1 MKSTKKTLTIFLS
14 SIFFITNIYAS
25 ALPQNISELVENTAP
40 AVVNITSK
48 KEIAQR
54 QAYGYGGIP
63 DEMLERFG
71 IPRQYREMPQ
81 QKRESVSYGSGF
93 ILKDNY
99 ILTNF
104 HVVEDAT
111 EVIVSLSDRREF
123 IAEIVGVEPLSDL
136 ALLKVEGNNLP
147 QVNTGNSDDL
157 KVGDW
162 VVAIGSPFS
171 FDFSVT
177 AGIVSAKGRSIQ
189 NNNIGNYV
197 PFLQTD
203 VAINPGNSGGPLF
216 DLDGKVVGINSQIY
230 SRSGG
235 YQGLAFAIP
244 INVAVD
250 VANQIID
257 KGEVSRGY
265 LGVRMSEVDSDLAD
279 ALGMKKPY
287 GALINDVE
295 EGESADN
302 AGLMPGDVIIE
313 FDNKEIKFSSDL
325 PHVVGQIQP
334 QTKAIGKVIRDGKEI
349 KLKFTLG
356 ELPVNN
362 ESFVPAK
369 SQNSSDPIGIKVAEI
384 DRDNPSMSNL
394 PDGVIVSRV
403 NPGSPAAG
411 KVSKGDLITM
421 IQYKGKKYD
430 IIDVESYEEALD
442 YFTSGNKIA
451 LHLNRNGSRIIRSI
465 TIN

>member
-1 MKSTKKTLTIFLS
+1 MRKKIFKNIFIAFTFLY
-14 SIFFITNIYAS
+14 SINIYSS
-25 ALPQNISELVENTAP
+25 ALPNNIASLVESSAP

-48 KEIAQR
+48 REVTQGSS
-54 QAYGYGGIP
+54 YGYRGIP

-71 IPRQYREMPQ
+71 IPRQFRDMPQ
-81 QKRESVSYGSGF
+81 QKREAISYGSGF

-99 ILTNF
+99 IMTNF
-104 HVVEDAT
+104 HVVENAT

-123 IAEIVGVEPLSDL
+123 VAEVIGVDPLSDL
-136 ALLKVEGNNLP
+136 AVLKVQGQDLP
-147 QVNTGNSDDL
+147 TVNTGNSEKL

-162 VVAIGSPFS
+162 VIAIGSPFS

-216 DLDGKVVGINSQIY
+216 NLDGEVVGINSQIY

-250 VANQIID
+250 VADQIISS
-257 KGEVSRGY
+257 GEVSRGY

-302 AGLMPGDVIIE
+302 AGLVPGDVIIE
-313 FDNKEIKFSSDL
+313 FDSKEIKFSTDL
-325 PHVVGQIQP
+325 PHVVGQIKP
-334 QTKAIGKVIRDGKEI
+334 NTEADAKVIRDGEEI
-349 KLKFTLG
+349 TLNFVLG
-356 ELPVNN
+356 ELPVNKD
-362 ESFVPAK
+362 SFVPAK
-369 SQNSSDPIGIKVAEI
+369 TQSSSDPLGLKVADI
-384 DRDNPSMSNL
+384 DRDNPSMTNL

-403 NPGSPAAG
+403 SPNSSASG
-411 KVSKGDLITM
+411 KITRGDVITM
-421 IQYKGKKYD
+421 IQYRGKKYD
-430 IIDVESYEEALD
+430 IFDTESFDKAVDNFSSNDKIAIHLIR
-442 YFTSGNKIA
+442 SGNRLIQ
-451 LHLNRNGSRIIRSI
+451 SI
-465 TIN
+465 TLN

>member
-25 ALPQNISELVENTAP
+25 ALPKNISELVDNTAP

-104 HVVEDAT
+104 HVVEDAI

-123 IAEIVGVEPLSDL
+123 IAEIVGVDPLSDL
-136 ALLKVEGNNLP
+136 ALLKVEGKNLP

>member
-1 MKSTKKTLTIFLS
+1 M
-14 SIFFITNIYAS
+14 
-25 ALPQNISELVENTAP
+25 
-40 AVVNITSK
+40 NITSK
-48 KEIAQR
+48 REVAQGSS
-54 QAYGYGGIP
+54 YGYRGIP

-71 IPRQYREMPQ
+71 IPRQFRDMPQ
-81 QKRESVSYGSGF
+81 QKREAISYGSAF

-99 ILTNF
+99 IMTNF
-104 HVVEDAT
+104 HVEENAT

-123 IAEIVGVEPLSDL
+123 VAEVIGVDPLSDL
-136 ALLKVEGNNLP
+136 AVLKVQGQDLP
-147 QVNTGNSDDL
+147 TVNTGNSEKL

-162 VVAIGSPFS
+162 VIAIGSPFS

-216 DLDGKVVGINSQIY
+216 NLDGEVVGINSQIY

-250 VANQIID
+250 VADQIISS
-257 KGEVSRGY
+257 GEVSRGY

-302 AGLMPGDVIIE
+302 AGLVPGDVIIE
-313 FDNKEIKFSSDL
+313 FDSKEIKFSTDL
-325 PHVVGQIQP
+325 PHVVGQIKPNTEADAQ
-334 QTKAIGKVIRDGKEI
+334 VIRDGEEI
-349 KLKFTLG
+349 TLNFVLG
-356 ELPVNN
+356 ELPVNKD
-362 ESFVPAK
+362 SFVPAK
-369 SQNSSDPIGIKVAEI
+369 TQSSSDPLGLKVADI
-384 DRDNPSMSNL
+384 DRDNPSMTNL

-403 NPGSPAAG
+403 SPNSSASG
-411 KVSKGDLITM
+411 KITRGDVITM
-421 IQYKGKKYD
+421 IQYRGKKYD
-430 IIDVESYEEALD
+430 IFDTESFDKAVDNFSSNDKIAIHLIR
-442 YFTSGNKIA
+442 SGNRLIQ
-451 LHLNRNGSRIIRSI
+451 SI
-465 TIN
+465 TLN

>member
-1 MKSTKKTLTIFLS
+1 MKPTKKTLTIFLS

-123 IAEIVGVEPLSDL
+123 IAEIVGVDPLSDL